1 MSNSIQVYRSLLAH
15 LYGDDASGMVKRSVP
30 GQVHGLEYAV
40 DRESHRHLLLP
51 IDDDYAFKPVIGES
65 LNLDERRDDGV
76 RYLDLCCVSEGHR
89 DVFAV
94 LADDIVRRLSSDVPS
109 APAEIQKALEEW
121 RRLLRPAKEM
131 SPEASRGLF
140 GELVVLGWLARRN
153 SQFALDIW
161 TGPSGDCH
169 DFTSANGDLEVKTSS
184 KEGPVVDILSLR
196 QLDVTDGHDLT
207 LIRLGVV
214 DSPDGQSI
222 REKVEELV
230 ELGISRWPLYTKIKD
245 AGLNIRDN
253 PDSGRYTVSLDVS
266 AWRVTPEFPGLRYGD
281 LPPEWRDAI
290 TKVRYTLDL
299 VSAPGRLDDELDAV
313 LDRVMRDR

>member
-1 MSNSIQVYRSLLAH
+1 MTASLQVYRSLLSH
-15 LYGDDASGMVKRSVP
+15 LYGDTSSGMIKRSVP
-30 GQVHGLEYAV
+30 GQAYGLQYAV

-51 IDDDYAFKPVIGES
+51 IDEDYAFKPIIGES

-76 RYLDLCCVSEGHR
+76 RYLDLHCVSDGHR
-89 DVFAV
+89 DVFAA
-94 LADDIVRRLSSDVPS
+94 LADDIIRRLSADVIS
-109 APAEIQKALEEW
+109 APAEIQNALEEW

-153 SQFALDIW
+153 PQFAVDIW
-161 TGPSGDCH
+161 TGPKGDCH
-169 DFTSANGDLEVKTSS
+169 DFTTVNGDLEVKTSS
-184 KEGPVVDILSLR
+184 KEGLIVDISSLR

-207 LIRLGVV
+207 LIRLNVV

-222 REKVEELV
+222 REKVNELV
-230 ELGISRWPLYTKIKD
+230 GLGVPQWPLFRKVRD
-245 AGLNIRDN
+245 AGLNVRDSH
-253 PDSGRYTVSLDVS
+253 DSVRYAVSTDVS

-281 LPPEWRDAI
+281 LPTEWRDAI

-299 VSAPGRLDDELDAV
+299 VSAPGRLDDQLDTV
-313 LDRVMRDR
+313 LDKVMSD